1 MMTFGEDGGLTR
13 LHSYR
18 SNKGKTSFF
27 YFKLTRM
34 TTVCITNGGNMSK
47 VMNEGLLEALLDS
60 YNRNNT
66 ILVNLLHTLPEEGM
80 DAKAM
85 EGSPSVAVQFSHIH
99 QTRLSWLS
107 LTAPEFAENL
117 ASLFRQEGE
126 TRLPE
131 RDRERVAQALNESA
145 KAIGEAVKNRLETGQ
160 AMKGKNVTYD
170 HPILLLQHM
179 LWHEGYHVGQMK
191 LALKTIGYVLSDEEE
206 EKAIWGM
213 WRLEQW

>member
-1 MMTFGEDGGLTR
+1 MDM
-13 LHSYR
+13 
-18 SNKGKTSFF
+18 SNAPDQS
-27 YFKLTRM
+27 
-34 TTVCITNGGNMSK
+34 
-47 VMNEGLLEALLDS
+47 LLEALIDS

-66 ILVNLLHTLPEEGM
+66 ILLNLLHTLPEGGM

-85 EGSPSVAVQFSHIH
+85 EGSPSVAVMFSHIH

-107 LTAPEFAENL
+107 LTAPKFAEDL

-126 TRLPE
+126 NRLPE
-131 RDRERVAQALNESA
+131 YDKVRVTQALNESA
-145 KAIGEAVKNRLETGQ
+145 KTIGEAVKNRLETGQ

-191 LALKTIGYVLSDEEE
+191 LALKSIGFVMSDEEE
-206 EKAIWGM
+206 EKAIWGL